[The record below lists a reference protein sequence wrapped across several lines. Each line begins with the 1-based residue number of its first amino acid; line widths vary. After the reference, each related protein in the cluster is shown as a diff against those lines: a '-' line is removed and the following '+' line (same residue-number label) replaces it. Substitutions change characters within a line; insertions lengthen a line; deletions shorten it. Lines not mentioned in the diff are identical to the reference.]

1 MQTIASAPTTGP
13 SRVENLSTTTSITV
27 AMTPVTD
34 HSVAAGGAEITSYN
48 LEFNNG
54 AGTTFVEIVGQTVES
69 LNT

>member
-1 MQTIASAPTTGP
+1 
-13 SRVENLSTTTSITV
+13 
-27 AMTPVTD
+27 MTPVTD